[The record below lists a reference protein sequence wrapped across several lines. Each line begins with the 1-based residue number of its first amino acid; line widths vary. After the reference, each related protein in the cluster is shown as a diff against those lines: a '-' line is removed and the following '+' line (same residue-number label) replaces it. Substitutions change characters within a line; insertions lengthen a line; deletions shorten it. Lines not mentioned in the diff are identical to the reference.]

1 MRTLIILLALS
12 LLSFNSDAGVKR
24 SWKARSEFKAN
35 HACPSTGKTKGPCPG
50 YIIDH
55 IEALACGGADM
66 PYNMQWQT
74 VEAAKA
80 KDKWER
86 KGCKRGMRTR

>member
-1 MRTLIILLALS
+1 MKVLLIFLLCFS
-12 LLSFNSDAGVKR
+12 TIVDAKIKR
-24 SWKARSEFKAN
+24 SWKERSEFKAI
-35 HACPSTGKTKGPCPG
+35 HSCPSTGKNKGACPG

-55 IEALACGGADM
+55 IEALACGGADK

-74 VEAAKA
+74 IADAKA

-86 KGCKRGMRTR
+86 IDCKNGMRIK